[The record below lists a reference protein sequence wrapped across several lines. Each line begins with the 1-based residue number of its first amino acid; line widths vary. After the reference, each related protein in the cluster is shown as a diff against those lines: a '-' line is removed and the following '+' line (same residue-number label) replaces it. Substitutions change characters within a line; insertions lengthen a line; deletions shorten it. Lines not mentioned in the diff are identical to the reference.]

1 MLCLTH
7 LQRVRRHVRLRDD
20 PKDLHPL
27 AEHLGHSH
35 DFCTNTILL
44 YLLGDEVQGQDV
56 LGEGEV
62 DLEDLLLDGHGQ
74 LGLVRH

>member
-1 MLCLTH
+1 MYAGTSDSVMTLKTSIH
-7 LQRVRRHVRLRDD
+7 W
-20 PKDLHPL
+20 PNTW
-27 AEHLGHSH
+27 GSH
-35 DFCTNTILL
+35 DFCTNTTSL